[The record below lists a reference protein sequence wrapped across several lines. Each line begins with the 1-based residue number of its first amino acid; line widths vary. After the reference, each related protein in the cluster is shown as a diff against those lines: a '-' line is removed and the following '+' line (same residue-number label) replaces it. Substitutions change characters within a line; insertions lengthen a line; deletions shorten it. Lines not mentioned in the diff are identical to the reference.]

1 MSARDVL
8 LSVLAEAASQEQA
21 RMNNSVTQLQQWQTS
36 PQFHATLQDI
46 FYDKTV
52 DTNIRWQAIIY
63 LKNGID
69 KFWRKTAKNA
79 IVPEEKAAIRSR
91 LLSALDEEQKP
102 LAIQNAVLISKIARF
117 DFPLEWPDLLSTLL
131 DIVRSSIANE
141 SDPRARL
148 IQQRSLYSLHL
159 VVKALISKTVAAS
172 RKQFQLAAPELFSN
186 VVNIYV
192 RYVDQLFA
200 SNTTNI
206 EALSGCLETSHL
218 ALKCLRRVVVHGF
231 PEFSTSEGPVTFF
244 RLALEHL
251 QKFMAFKESI
261 PEQCSFL
268 VTAVDSHIKL
278 IGKFYLDL
286 MDAQPR
292 QFILTAGAGDVLR
305 FYWGLLAGNEN
316 EHGAAPAQTTLIQA
330 LLLIKKTLKDP
341 QFILADKDPEPT
353 VVRCRHIIENEFM
366 TAETTTKL
374 AEILITKYMRLTQ
387 DDLDEWDSSPEE
399 WAIEEEADSWKYQIR
414 PSAEKVFM
422 DLLSSHRAQLSPLLV
437 HLAGSTATMA
447 DLFLKD
453 SIYCAIGLGS
463 HDLYGAINF
472 ESWLGGQLSQEVQN
486 PDPSYRI
493 IRRRIAWMIGKWVS
507 VNVSKDARPI
517 VYTIMLHLLRPEE
530 HLAVRIAA
538 AQNLR
543 ACIDDWDFEPA
554 TFAPF
559 LGQTVQGLRLV
570 IGEVEEP
577 DSKMRILNCMSVIVE
592 RMDEHIS
599 PYAQQIIEL
608 LPPLWQAAADQN
620 LLQSA
625 ILVIMT
631 KLVESL
637 KSQSVGLHALVMP
650 LIRLSVD
657 PSQEAHIYLMDDGFE
672 LWLATLKSSV
682 ESTDELL
689 SLAPAAVTLLSEGMD
704 NMRTML
710 KVLQSYL
717 MLNAEK
723 TFQIVGPS
731 LINGIANLV
740 GEGLRAEAS
749 VSIMQFMDI
758 TALTC
763 PVRITG
769 DLYVTS
775 GLLNKVLGIVMAK
788 TASIIET
795 IETNVVLTQYLSFLA
810 RLAIDDSGYLSSAI
824 NNAGQQFGQPRL
836 LSILLDIWMEKFDNV
851 SHPKSRKLLAM
862 GLTAMMRTSD
872 PSALEQLPRLVAI
885 WGDVLNEVNENG
897 TGDSLVY
904 WRETQ
909 DDEDDSSEETAEVIR
924 RRELLKRDPIHTT
937 NLAHYVKA
945 SIAEYERLNGGTE
958 SFQQQWLSKVDPLM
972 LESLM
977 PLLQ

>member
-21 RMNNSVTQLQQWQTS
+21 RMQNAVTQLQQWETT
-36 PQFHATLQDI
+36 PQFNATLQDI
-46 FYDKTV
+46 FYDKSL

-69 KFWRKTAKNA
+69 KYWRKTAKNA
-79 IVPEEKAAIRSR
+79 ITPEEKAAIRSR

-102 LAIQNAVLISKIARF
+102 LATQNAVLISKIARF
-117 DFPLEWPDLLSTLL
+117 DFPMEWPDLLSTLL
-131 DIVRSSIANE
+131 DIVRSSTANE

-148 IQQRSLYSLHL
+148 IQQRSLYTLHL
-159 VVKALISKTVAAS
+159 VVKGLISKTLAS
-172 RKQFQLAAPELFSN
+172 GRRQFQLAAPELFSN

-206 EALSGCLETSHL
+206 ESLSGCLETSHM

-231 PEFSTSEGPVTFF
+231 PEFSTSEGPVAFF

-251 QKFMAFKESI
+251 QKFMAFKETI

-268 VTAVDSHIKL
+268 VTAVDSHIKV

-286 MDAQPR
+286 MDAHPR
-292 QFILTAGAGDVLR
+292 QFILTTGAGDVLR
-305 FYWGLLAGNEN
+305 FYWGLLAGNES

-330 LLLIKKTLKDP
+330 LQLIKKTLKDP
-341 QFILADKDPEPT
+341 QFILTDSDPEP
-353 VVRCRHIIENEFM
+353 VVVQCRHIIENEFM
-366 TAETTTKL
+366 TAETTTRL

-387 DDLDEWDSSPEE
+387 DDLEEWDSNPEE
-399 WAIEEEADSWKYQIR
+399 WAIEEEADSWKYQLR
-414 PSAEKVFM
+414 PCAEKVFM
-422 DLLSSHRAQLSPLLV
+422 DLLTSHRAQLSPLLV
-437 HLAGSTATMA
+437 QLTGSTASMT

-463 HDLYGAINF
+463 HDLYGSIDF
-472 ESWLGGQLSQEVQN
+472 DSWLSGQLTQEVQN
-486 PDPSYRI
+486 ADPSYRI

-507 VNVSKDARPI
+507 VNVSKDARPT

-530 HLAVRIAA
+530 HLAVRLAA

-543 ACIDDWDFEPA
+543 ACIDDWDFDPT

-559 LGQTVQGLRLV
+559 LEQSVQGLKLV
-570 IGEVEEP
+570 MGEVEEP
-577 DSKMRILNCMSVIVE
+577 DSRMRILNCMSIIVE
-592 RMDEHIS
+592 RMDEHIA

-657 PSQEAHIYLMDDGFE
+657 PSQEAHIYLMEDGFE
-672 LWLATLKSSV
+672 LWLATLKSAR
-682 ESTDELL
+682 ETTDELL
-689 SLAPAAVTLLSEGMD
+689 SLVPAAVSLLSEGMD
-704 NMRTML
+704 HMRTML
-710 KVLQSYL
+710 KILQSYL
-717 MLNAEK
+717 MLDAEK
-723 TFQIVGPS
+723 TFHVAGPS
-731 LINGIANLV
+731 LISGVANLL
-740 GEGLRAEAS
+740 GEGLRPEAS

-758 TALTC
+758 TALSC

-769 DLYVTS
+769 ELYVTS
-775 GLLNKVLGIVMAK
+775 GLLNKVLSVIMAK
-788 TASIIET
+788 T
-795 IETNVVLTQYLSFLA
+795 ETNVVLTQYLSFLA
-810 RLAIDDSGYLSSAI
+810 RLAVDDSGYLSNAI
-824 NNAGQQFGQPRL
+824 NNAGQQFGQARL
-836 LSILLDIWMEKFDNV
+836 LHLLLDFWMEKFDNV
-851 SHPKSRKLLAM
+851 SHPKHRKLHAM

-872 PSALEQLPRLVAI
+872 PSALELLPRLVTI

-897 TGDSLVY
+897 SGDSLVY
-904 WRETQ
+904 WREAQ
-909 DDEDDSSEETAEVIR
+909 DDEDDASEETAEVIR
-924 RRELLKRDPIHTT
+924 RRELLKRDPVHTT
-937 NLAHYVKA
+937 DLAHYVKA
-945 SIAEYERLNGGTE
+945 SIVECERLNGGAE
-958 SFQQQWLSKVDPLM
+958 PFQQQWLSRVDPLM

>member
-21 RMNNSVTQLQQWQTS
+21 RMQNAVTQLQQWETT
-36 PQFHATLQDI
+36 PQFNATLQDI
-46 FYDKTV
+46 FYDKSLE
-52 DTNIRWQAIIY
+52 TNVRWQAIIY

-69 KFWRKTAKNA
+69 KYWRKTAKNA
-79 IVPEEKAAIRSR
+79 ITPEEKAAIRSR
-91 LLSALDEEQKP
+91 LLTALDEEQKP
-102 LAIQNAVLISKIARF
+102 LATQNAVLISKIARF

-131 DIVRSSIANE
+131 DIVRSSTANE

-148 IQQRSLYSLHL
+148 IQQRSLYTLHL
-159 VVKALISKTVAAS
+159 VVKGLISKTLAS
-172 RKQFQLAAPELFSN
+172 GRKQFQQAAPELFSN

-206 EALSGCLETSHL
+206 ESLSGCLETSHM

-251 QKFMAFKESI
+251 RKFIAFKETI

-268 VTAVDSHIKL
+268 VTAVDSHIKV

-286 MDAQPR
+286 MDAHPR
-292 QFILTAGAGDVLR
+292 QFILTAGAGDVLQ
-305 FYWGLLAGNEN
+305 FYWGLLAGNES
-316 EHGAAPAQTTLIQA
+316 EHSAAPAQTTLIQA
-330 LLLIKKTLKDP
+330 LQLIKKTLKDP
-341 QFILADKDPEPT
+341 QFILTDNDPEPI
-353 VVRCRHIIENEFM
+353 VVQCRHIIENEFM
-366 TAETTTKL
+366 TTETTTRL

-387 DDLDEWDSSPEE
+387 DDLEEWDSNPEE
-399 WAIEEEADSWKYQIR
+399 WAIEEEADSWKYQLR
-414 PSAEKVFM
+414 PCAEKVFM

-437 HLAGSTATMA
+437 QLVGSTANMT

-463 HDLYGAINF
+463 HDLYGSIDFDN
-472 ESWLGGQLSQEVQN
+472 WLSGQLTQEVQN
-486 PDPSYRI
+486 VDPSNRI

-507 VNVSKDARPI
+507 VNVSKEARPT

-530 HLAVRIAA
+530 HLAVRLAT

-559 LGQTVQGLRLV
+559 LEQSVQGLRLLM
-570 IGEVEEP
+570 GEVEEP
-577 DSKMRILNCMSVIVE
+577 DSRMRILNCMSIIVE
-592 RMDEHIS
+592 RMDDHIA

-657 PSQEAHIYLMDDGFE
+657 PSQEAHIYLMEDGFE
-672 LWLATLKSSV
+672 LWLATLKSAR
-682 ESTDELL
+682 EPTDELL
-689 SLAPAAVTLLSEGMD
+689 SLVPAAVTLLSEGMD
-704 NMRTML
+704 HMRTML
-710 KVLQSYL
+710 KILQSYL
-717 MLNAEK
+717 MLDAEK
-723 TFQIVGPS
+723 TFHIAGPS
-731 LINGIANLV
+731 LISGVANLL

-758 TALTC
+758 TALSC

-775 GLLNKVLGIVMAK
+775 GLLNKVLSTIMAK
-788 TASIIET
+788 T
-795 IETNVVLTQYLSFLA
+795 ETNVVLTQYLSFLA
-810 RLAIDDSGYLSSAI
+810 RLAIDDSGYLSNVI
-824 NNAGQQFGQPRL
+824 NNTGLQFGQARL
-836 LSILLDIWMEKFDNV
+836 LHLLLDFWMEKFDNV
-851 SHPKSRKLLAM
+851 SHPKHRKLHAM

-872 PSALEQLPRLVAI
+872 PSALELLPRLVAI

-897 TGDSLVY
+897 SGDSLVY

-909 DDEDDSSEETAEVIR
+909 DDEDDTSEETAEVIR
-924 RRELLKRDPIHTT
+924 RRELLKRDPVHTT

-945 SIAEYERLNGGTE
+945 SIVECERLNGGAE
-958 SFQQQWLSKVDPLM
+958 PFQQQWLSRVDPLM
-972 LESLM
+972 LETLM

>member
-1 MSARDVL
+1 MSARDAL
-8 LSVLAEAASQEQA
+8 LSVLAEAASQEQT
-21 RMNNSVTQLQQWQTS
+21 RMQNAVTQLQQWEAT
-36 PQFHATLQDI
+36 PQFNATLQDI
-46 FYDKTV
+46 FYDKSL

-69 KFWRKTAKNA
+69 KYWRKTAKNA
-79 IVPEEKAAIRSR
+79 ISPEEKTAIRSR

-102 LAIQNAVLISKIARF
+102 LATQNAVLISKIARF
-117 DFPLEWPDLLSTLL
+117 DFPMEWPDLLSTLL
-131 DIVRSSIANE
+131 DIIRSSTSNE

-148 IQQRSLYSLHL
+148 IQQRSLYTLHL
-159 VVKALISKTVAAS
+159 VVKGLISKTLAAG
-172 RKQFQLAAPELFSN
+172 RRQFQQAAPELFSN

-206 EALSGCLETSHL
+206 ESLSGCLETSHL

-251 QKFMAFKESI
+251 QKFIAFKESI

-286 MDAQPR
+286 MDAHPR
-292 QFILTAGAGDVLR
+292 QFILTSGAGDVLR
-305 FYWGLLAGNEN
+305 FYWRLLAEN
-316 EHGAAPAQTTLIQA
+316 QSDHGAAPAQTTLIQA

-341 QFILADKDPEPT
+341 KFILTDKDPEPI
-353 VVRCRHIIENEFM
+353 VVQCRHIIENEFM
-366 TAETTTKL
+366 TAETTNRL
-374 AEILITKYMRLTQ
+374 AEILITKYMRLIQ
-387 DDLDEWDSSPEE
+387 DDLEEWDSSPEE
-399 WAIEEEADSWKYQIR
+399 WAIEEEADSWKYQLR
-414 PSAEKVFM
+414 PCAEKVFM

-437 HLAGSTATMA
+437 RLAGSTASMT

-463 HDLYGAINF
+463 HDLYGAIDF
-472 ESWLGGQLSQEVQN
+472 ESWLSGQLTQEVQN
-486 PDPSYRI
+486 ADPNNRI

-507 VNVSKDARPI
+507 VNVSKDGRPI

-530 HLAVRIAA
+530 HLAVRLAA

-543 ACIDDWDFEPA
+543 ACIDDWDFDPT

-559 LGQTVQGLRLV
+559 LEQSVQGLRLV
-570 IGEVEEP
+570 MSEVEEP
-577 DSKMRILNCMSVIVE
+577 DSRMRILNCMSIIVE
-592 RMDEHIS
+592 RMDEHIT

-608 LPPLWQAAADQN
+608 LPPLWQAAENQN

-637 KSQSVGLHALVMP
+637 KSQSIGLHALVMP

-657 PSQEAHIYLMDDGFE
+657 PSQEAHIYLMEDGFE
-672 LWLATLKSSV
+672 LWLATLKTAR
-682 ESTDELL
+682 EPTDELM
-689 SLAPAAVTLLSEGMD
+689 SLVPAAVSLLSEGMD
-704 NMRTML
+704 HMRTML
-710 KVLQSYL
+710 KILQSYL

-723 TFQIVGPS
+723 TFQVAGQA
-731 LINGIANLV
+731 LISGVANLL
-740 GEGLRAEAS
+740 GESLRSEAS
-749 VSIMQFMDI
+749 ISIMQFMDI

-769 DLYVTS
+769 DQYISS
-775 GLLNKVLGIVMAK
+775 GLLNKVLSVIMAK
-788 TASIIET
+788 A
-795 IETNVVLTQYLSFLA
+795 ETNVVLTQYLSFLA
-810 RLAIDDSGYLSSAI
+810 RLAIDDSGYLSNAV
-824 NNAGQQFGQPRL
+824 NNAGQQFGQARL
-836 LSILLDIWMEKFDNV
+836 LSMLLDFWMEKFDNV
-851 SHPKSRKLLAM
+851 SHPKHRKLHAM

-872 PSALEQLPRLVAI
+872 PSVLEQLPRLVAI

-904 WRETQ
+904 WREAQ
-909 DDEDDSSEETAEVIR
+909 DDEDDTSEETAEVIR
-924 RRELLKRDPIHTT
+924 RRELLKRDPVHTT

-945 SIAEYERLNGGTE
+945 SILECERLNGGAE
-958 SFQQQWLSKVDPLM
+958 LFQQQWLSRVDPLM